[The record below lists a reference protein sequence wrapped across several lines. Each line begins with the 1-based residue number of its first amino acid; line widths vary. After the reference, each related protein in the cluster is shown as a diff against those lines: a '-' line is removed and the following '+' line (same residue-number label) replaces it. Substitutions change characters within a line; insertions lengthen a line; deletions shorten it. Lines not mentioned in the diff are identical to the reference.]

1 VEDIF
6 GEAEEMESLE
16 AAPPPAKPVDEG
28 AKRKSALEES
38 VLMDAFQVSEAMAE
52 PADEELSP
60 VATVSPAP
68 AAPAAANLGASMMQ
82 EMVSIMRDSMRD
94 TYAMLARRVEL
105 FRGISPEDVARLF
118 AKGATVEYEKG
129 SIVFEKGDTSR
140 ELYIILGGAVDIVD
154 GERVLATLNRGG
166 MFGEMALV
174 SSEPRSATA
183 IATEITSVLV
193 LSEEIIRR
201 VLTKEAAVQLLLN
214 MLITLSQRLRI
225 ANRS

>member
-1 VEDIF
+1 
-6 GEAEEMESLE
+6 
-16 AAPPPAKPVDEG
+16 
-28 AKRKSALEES
+28 
-38 VLMDAFQVSEAMAE
+38 
-52 PADEELSP
+52 
-60 VATVSPAP
+60 
-68 AAPAAANLGASMMQ
+68 
-82 EMVSIMRDSMRD
+82 
-94 TYAMLARRVEL
+94 
-105 FRGISPEDVARLF
+105 
-118 AKGATVEYEKG
+118 
-129 SIVFEKGDTSR
+129 
-140 ELYIILGGAVDIVD
+140 VD